1 MSLPYGSVPL
11 SGSRTITAG
20 YTSIAP
26 VGYTNISSSRVLPAT
41 GTFKAAMP
49 AAMPARVL
57 QGGVTT
63 IAQPMALAGPVTV
76 ASQATVVASERQ
88 LPIGSQIPSVELD
101 CGFPPEKVN
110 MAERTRGKR
119 VILVGLPGAFTPT

>member
-1 MSLPYGSVPL
+1 
-11 SGSRTITAG
+11 
-20 YTSIAP
+20 
-26 VGYTNISSSRVLPAT
+26 
-41 GTFKAAMP
+41 MP

-110 MAERTRGKR
+110 MAERTKGKR